1 MKRRLLF
8 LPVLAALA
16 ASAVVLL
23 APAASEARGGP
34 APCAGKDLVI
44 WAGEEPGGGAAGSV
58 YYRIE
63 FTNLG
68 ETKCTVAGYPNVRA
82 VGLDGKQVGAFA
94 QQEPGKKPKVTLG
107 VGEAAVSTLRIVDAL
122 NFPKSRCEPTLVAGL
137 KVHVPGGSGAKVAP
151 LAFETCGVTSSKT
164 LSVSPVKAGD

>member
-1 MKRRLLF
+1 MKRRALF

-16 ASAVVLL
+16 IAAVVI

-34 APCAGKDLVI
+34 APCASKSTVI

-68 ETKCTVAGYPNVRA
+68 QTKCTVTGYPNVSA
-82 VGLDGKQVGAFA
+82 VDIDGKQVGAFA
-94 QQEPGKKPKVTLG
+94 QKAPGKKPKVTLG
-107 VGEAAVSTLRIVDAL
+107 PGEAAASTLRIVDAL

-137 KVHVPGGSGAKVAP
+137 KIHVPGGKGAKVAP
-151 LAFETCGVTSSKT
+151 LAFETCAVTSSKT
-164 LSVSPVKAGD
+164 LSVSPVKVRD